1 MDDCTHYEEG
11 MLRLPEDVSLGQR
24 VRHLALADHHRLLQH
39 LHGEKVI
46 GRALAAQDHLAER
59 PLPQHLDEL
68 EHVQCLGIQETSR

>member
-1 MDDCTHYEEG
+1 
-11 MLRLPEDVSLGQR
+11 
-24 VRHLALADHHRLLQH
+24 
-39 LHGEKVI
+39 VI